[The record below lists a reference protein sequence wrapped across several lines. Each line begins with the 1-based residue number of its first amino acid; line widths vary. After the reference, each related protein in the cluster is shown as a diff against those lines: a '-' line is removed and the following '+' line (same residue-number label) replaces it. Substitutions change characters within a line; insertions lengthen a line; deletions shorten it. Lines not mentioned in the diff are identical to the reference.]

1 MLSRTRLL
9 EAQLDVTLLCTA
21 GLVNNKNVESS
32 ELATLAIDAHPPL
45 PTSSIYILDVSHWRP
60 AY

>member
-9 EAQLDVTLLCTA
+9 EAQIDVTLICTA

-32 ELATLAIDAHPPL
+32 ELNTLPIDAHPPL
-45 PTSSIYILDVSHWRP
+45 PTSSVYILDASH
-60 AY
+60 